1 MASILKVDTLTGV
14 TTAGS
19 ISVTGEGNSTTT
31 NLQQGL
37 AKAWFNMNEA
47 TPAFNDSFNFS
58 SITDN
63 ATGDKTVAFT
73 SAFSNANYSLAGSN
87 INTGTNYT
95 RGPGGFYGYSG
106 YMATSSYRY
115 LSCGGSDASAN
126 GFLRDDTKLK
136 QIYMG
141 DLA

>member
-1 MASILKVDTLTGV
+1 MASIFKVDTLTGV

-37 AKAWFNMNEA
+37 VKAWFNMDERN
-47 TPAFNDSFNFS
+47 TPSFYDSFNFG

-63 ATGDKTVAFT
+63 GTGNITVAFT
-73 SAFSNANYSLAGSN
+73 SAFSNNNYSLSGSQA
-87 INTGTNYT
+87 NTGTNYT
-95 RGPGGFYGYSG
+95 RGPGGFYDAAL
-106 YMATSSYRY
+106 ATTSYTY

-126 GFLRDDTKLK
+126 GFLRDDSRMK
-136 QIYMG
+136 QMYVG

>member
-37 AKAWFNMNEA
+37 VKAWFNMNEA

-63 ATGDKTVAFT
+63 QTGEKTVAFT
-73 SAFSNANYSLAGSN
+73 SAFSNANYSLGGSN
-87 INTGTNYT
+87 ANSGTNYT
-95 RGPGGFYGYSG
+95 RGPGGFYDSAV
-106 YMATSSYRY
+106 ATSSYRY
-115 LSCGGSDASAN
+115 LSCFGSDASAN
-126 GFLRDDTKLK
+126 GALRDDARMK
-136 QIYMG
+136 QMYVG